1 MPIDATASPHT
12 RRSLLLWPA
21 ALALLSACQQKP
33 TGARV
38 ALGHTVLAFGD
49 SVTHG
54 TGADP
59 GQDWPS
65 LLAATTGWQI
75 VNAGVPGDTAQAARW
90 RLAPLLKAHQ
100 PALVI
105 VELGGNDF
113 LRRRAHA
120 AVKEDLRALLQT
132 AGAAGAQTV
141 LVGVPELSLMGA
153 LTGRLSDADLYAD
166 LAKEEKVPLVPDVF
180 SDVLSNPAWRAD
192 PIHPNAA
199 GYREMAARLH
209 TALVELG
216 IAPP

>member
-1 MPIDATASPHT
+1 MATCKTPT
-12 RRSLLLWPA
+12 RRRLLLWPA
-21 ALALLSACQQKP
+21 ALALLSACRQAP
-33 TGARV
+33 LGIRV
-38 ALGHTVLAFGD
+38 AAGQTVLAFGD

-54 TGADP
+54 TGAGP
-59 GQDWPS
+59 GDDWPS
-65 LLAATTGWQI
+65 LLAAKTGWRI

-90 RLAPLLKAHQ
+90 RLTPLLRVHQ
-100 PALVI
+100 PALVV

-113 LRRRAHA
+113 LRRRAHT
-120 AVKEDLRALLQT
+120 AVKEDLRALLQ
-132 AGAAGAQTV
+132 AARAAGAQVV
-141 LVGVPELSLMGA
+141 LVGVPELSLLGA
-153 LTGRLSDADLYAD
+153 LSGRLSDADLYTD
-166 LAKEEKVPLVPDVF
+166 LAQEEKTPLVPDVF

>member
-1 MPIDATASPHT
+1 MSEPHMPLHT
-12 RRSLLLWPA
+12 RRRLLLWPA
-21 ALALLSACQQKP
+21 ALALLSACRQAP

-38 ALGHTVLAFGD
+38 SAGQTVLAFGD

-54 TGADP
+54 TGAGP
-59 GQDWPS
+59 NEDWPT
-65 LLAATTGWQI
+65 LLATQTGWQI

-90 RLAPLLKAHQ
+90 RLAPLLKAHR
-100 PALVI
+100 PALVV

-132 AGAAGAQTV
+132 ARAAGAQTV

-166 LAKEEKVPLVPDVF
+166 LASEEKVPLVPDVF

-216 IAPP
+216 VAPP